1 MSTYIY
7 NAFLLCCLGILGLC
21 CTACEERPIK
31 LDANEKLMA
40 DTLANNEI
48 KRLKLEYDT
57 WCSSRHDDMV
67 MRWTDSLV
75 KLQTLEI
82 EARLKQNNVSTPKK

>member
-1 MSTYIY
+1 MS
-7 NAFLLCCLGILGLC
+7 CLGAFGLF

-31 LDANEKLMA
+31 LEANEKLMA

-48 KRLKLEYDT
+48 KRLKTEYDT
-57 WCSSRHDDMV
+57 WCTSRHDDMV

-82 EARLKQNNVSTPKK
+82 EAKLKQNKVIENKK